1 MKRIASPLGKQDGVT
16 LIELLITMALVM
28 IVLTMNTDTFGV
40 IMTQSRQQTQ
50 AVGSEIDRIV
60 GFQVLRRDI
69 EHAGYGLPWS
79 FQNSISYSEA
89 ASVTS
94 RVPNPAAYNDSPS
107 AAPRAIMSGNNAGY
121 GNSDYLVIKSTVV
134 GTNVTSQKWTYIMFG
149 STTAR
154 TWGTAGD
161 FTTNERV
168 VVVWPN
174 ASGGLDKQLRMNGGT
189 FFATVSDSS
198 ATIASSFRPVTVSE
212 SYLVYG
218 VSLDTDLRM
227 PFNRADYYIARPDPM
242 PEGCAPGT
250 GILYKALVS
259 QSNGGLSNAL
269 PVIDCVADMQVA
281 FGLDTNSDGGIDSRV
296 NDISTLTAAQI
307 RQQVR
312 EVRVYLLSHEG
323 GSLPSFT
330 YTNGTVR
337 VGEAALGLG
346 RDVDLS
352 ALVGTGWQ
360 HYRWKVD
367 TMVIR
372 PKNVLN

>member
-1 MKRIASPLGKQDGVT
+1 MNGIPPALKRQDGVT
-16 LIELLITMALVM
+16 LIELLITMTLVI

-50 AVGSEIDRIV
+50 AVGSEIDRMV
-60 GFQVLRRDI
+60 GLQILRRDI

-79 FQNSISYSEA
+79 FQNSINYSEA
-89 ASVTS
+89 ASVAS
-94 RVPNPAAYNDSPS
+94 RVPNPATYNDSPS
-107 AAPRAIMSGNNAGY
+107 TAPRAIMSGNNVGY
-121 GNSDYLVIKSTVV
+121 GSSDYLVIKGTVV

-149 STTAR
+149 SATAR
-154 TWGTAGD
+154 TWSTPGD
-161 FTTNERV
+161 LTTNERV

-174 ASGGLDKQLRMNGGT
+174 ASGGLDKQLRMNGST

-212 SYLVYG
+212 SYLVFG
-218 VSLDTDLRM
+218 VSPNTDPRM

-259 QSNGGLSNAL
+259 QSDGSLSEAL
-269 PVIDCVADMQVA
+269 PLVDCVADMQVA
-281 FGLDTNSDGGIDSRV
+281 FGLDTNSDGAIDARV
-296 NDISTLTAAQI
+296 NDISTLSAAQI

-312 EVRVYLLSHEG
+312 EVRLYLLSHEG
-323 GSLPSFT
+323 GSARSFT
-330 YTNGTVR
+330 YATGTVR

-352 ALVGTGWQ
+352 AAVGTGWQ

-367 TMVIR
+367 TVVIR